1 MFINAYFNASFE
13 APQRTVKKEFKLIFI
28 LIQPSEMHRVER
40 VNDVNIAE
48 YRNALKY
55 MGTSV
60 VNASTCNSS

>member
-48 YRNALKY
+48 YRNALK
-55 MGTSV
+55 
-60 VNASTCNSS
+60 